1 MAPIAV
7 TVEAGQ
13 PHGAARMTTRHD
25 IGSLDAPTGDDLAV
39 EIVERKGLGHPD
51 SICDALCEELS
62 LELSRRYRVRTGRIL
77 HHNVDKALLWG
88 GAATPAF
95 GGGEVRE
102 PMEIFLAGRAIT
114 RFGGEELPIAELA
127 VEATKRW
134 FRTQLPT
141 VDVERQLKVH
151 SLVRAGAVDLVELY
165 ERQARA
171 GAALAN
177 DTSIGVGYAPFSR
190 LETAVYRIERRLNDP
205 AVKAAHPAIGAD
217 IKVMGVR
224 RGPQTHLTV
233 ACAFIGRHLR
243 DLDDYLRHKAVVAAL
258 ARDEAQAAG
267 IDDPVIDVNTADDPV
282 AGSIY
287 LTVTG
292 TSAEAG
298 DDGQAGRGNRVNGL
312 IVPFRPMTMESVAGK
327 NPVTHV
333 GKLYNLVAGL
343 MAQDIVEQV
352 PGVAEA
358 QVFLVSQI
366 GVAIDRPQVCNVRIK
381 PAPGATLD
389 RLRPR
394 IAEVADAGLSGIGT
408 LADALIDGEVRLDR
422 WPLRDREAA
431 MTPELRARRD
441 ALLAEIR
448 SDAAMTGAETGRHEF
463 APRVIRSLAEVRR
476 EDFVPANERD
486 YAYDNIPLPIGMGQ
500 TISQPFIVAL
510 MTELLD
516 LKGDE
521 TVLEIG
527 TGSGYQAAV
536 LARLARSVYSVEVVE
551 PLANEARAR
560 LRRLGYGNV
569 EIRHGDGW
577 QGWPE
582 HAPYDAI
589 IVTAAAAEMPKALVA
604 QLKPGGRMV
613 IPVGESGWGQNLVLV
628 TKDAA
633 GHVRER
639 AVLPVAFV
647 PMVHG

>member
-1 MAPIAV
+1 MKA
-7 TVEAGQ
+7 Q
-13 PHGAARMTTRHD
+13 HD

-62 LELSRRYRVRTGRIL
+62 LELSRRYRARTGRIL

-102 PMEIFLAGRAIT
+102 PMEVFLAGRAVT
-114 RFGGEELPIAELA
+114 RFGGEELPVAELA

-134 FRTQLPT
+134 FRAHLPT
-141 VDVERQLKVH
+141 LDVERQLKVH
-151 SLVRAGAVDLVELY
+151 SLVRSGAVDLVELF
-165 ERQARA
+165 ERQAPA

-177 DTSIGVGYAPFSR
+177 DTSCGVGYAPFSR
-190 LETAVYRIERRLNDP
+190 LEAAVFRIERRLNDP
-205 AVKAAHPAIGAD
+205 AVKAAHPAIGPD

-224 RGPQTHLTV
+224 RGTRTQLTV
-233 ACAFIGRHLR
+233 ACAFIGKHLR
-243 DLDDYLRHKAVVAAL
+243 DLDDYMRHKTMVAAL
-258 ARDEAQAAG
+258 ARDEARATG
-267 IDDPVIDVNTADDPV
+267 IDDPVVDVNTADDPV

-292 TSAEAG
+292 MSAEAG

-333 GKLYNLVAGL
+333 GKLYNLAAGL
-343 MAQDIVEQV
+343 IAQDIVEQV
-352 PGVAEA
+352 PGAAEA

-366 GVAIDRPQVCNVRIK
+366 GVAVDRPQVCNLRVRTV
-381 PAPGATLD
+381 PGVALD
-389 RLRPR
+389 RLRPA
-394 IAEVADAGLSGIGT
+394 IAEIVDAGLGGIGS
-408 LADALIDGEVRLDR
+408 LADALLDGEIRLDR
-422 WPLRDREAA
+422 WPLRDRRAA
-431 MTPELRARRD
+431 MNPELAARRD
-441 ALLAEIR
+441 ALLAEIQ
-448 SDAAMTGAETGRHEF
+448 SEAAMTAGETGRRTF
-463 APRVIRSLAEVRR
+463 APRVMQALADVRR
-476 EDFVPANERD
+476 EEFVPANERD
-486 YAYDNIPLPIGMGQ
+486 YAYDNIPLPIGLGQ

-516 LKGDE
+516 LKGE
-521 TVLEIG
+521 ESVLEIG

-536 LARLARSVYSVEVVE
+536 LARLARQVYSVEVVE

-560 LRRLGYGNV
+560 LRRLGYANV
-569 EIRHGDGW
+569 EVRHGDGW

-589 IVTAAAAEMPKALVA
+589 IVTAAAAQMPKALVA

-613 IPVGESGWGQNLVLV
+613 IPVGDSGWGQNLVV
-628 TKDAA
+628 VAKDAA

-639 AVLPVAFV
+639 SVLPVAFV
-647 PMVHG
+647 PMVRG